1 MYFTD
6 CFAKITLQ
14 RYHKSL
20 SIYFIRN
27 TKISINYMYGSFFRP
42 TKVFLFFCIVEI
54 HNLYYIHRL
63 FINNEFGK
71 KKKYGFKQFVK
82 SSRALG
88 VSSIRL

>member
-54 HNLYYIHRL
+54 HNLYYIHR
-63 FINNEFGK
+63 
-71 KKKYGFKQFVK
+71 
-82 SSRALG
+82 
-88 VSSIRL
+88 